1 MNPFRRF
8 LRRMSETDEERL
20 AEEVRTW
27 AESIPGTIRI
37 ADAQVRSRAKLAGI
51 VRRITILPV
60 EGLEALE
67 TVLWDGTAELTAI
80 WLGRRS
86 IAGLALGSR
95 LVIEGVVGVE
105 RGQRRMVNPT
115 FEFA

>member
-1 MNPFRRF
+1 MNALRRL
-8 LRRMSETDEERL
+8 LRRMSESDEERL
-20 AEEVRTW
+20 AAEVRDW
-27 AESIPGTIRI
+27 AQQVPGTVRI
-37 ADAQVRSRAKLAGI
+37 GEAQVRSKAKLAGI

-67 TVLWDGTAELTAI
+67 AVLWDGTGEVTAV

-86 IAGLALGSR
+86 IPGLALGSR
-95 LVIEGVVGVE
+95 LVVEGVLGAE
-105 RGQRRMVNPT
+105 RGDRRVVNPT